1 MSKAH
6 FATALRILPAST
18 ARLTRA
24 RLRVQ
29 SAAGSFGHLT
39 LSAGTATPIEPTRS
53 ALPACPASH
62 DPQRLGWLRAA
73 GSVVA
78 VAGALYAFLAS
89 IRLLG
94 CGFEMFGSGFSERLI
109 ATTSNPFAGL
119 FIGIL
124 ATSIVQSS
132 SVTTSTVVGFVSA
145 GLLSIENAVP
155 VVMGANI
162 GTTVTCTLVSL
173 GHIGRPEEFRRAYAA
188 ATVHD
193 FFNILTVLCLFPLEL
208 ATGFLSR
215 TATALAGLLTGGESV
230 GFASPVKRII
240 DPAVDQVIGAIERI
254 AHQHAAIATAALG
267 ALLLFGS
274 LTVLVILTRALALG
288 RAEVAIDRIL
298 GRGGPLGILIGTAI
312 TGTIQSSS
320 VTTSLLVPLAG
331 AGIVTLE
338 QVYPVALGANIGTTV
353 TALLASL
360 AGDVRGLAIAL
371 THTLFNCT
379 GVLIFYPY
387 KPLRRIP
394 LFLARRLADAAV
406 RSKRNVVLFVAGVF
420 YVIPCALI
428 LIDRLH

>member
-1 MSKAH
+1 M
-6 FATALRILPAST
+6 
-18 ARLTRA
+18 
-24 RLRVQ
+24 
-29 SAAGSFGHLT
+29 
-39 LSAGTATPIEPTRS
+39 
-53 ALPACPASH
+53 PACPAPLDSRG
-62 DPQRLGWLRAA
+62 DGLKMVGRLLIVLGT
-73 GSVVA
+73 
-78 VAGALYAFLAS
+78 LYVFLAS

-94 CGFEMFGSGFSERLI
+94 CGFEMFGSGFSQRLI

-132 SVTTSTVVGFVSA
+132 SLTTSTIVGLVSA

-155 VVMGANI
+155 IVMGANI
-162 GTTVTCTLVSL
+162 GTTVTCTVVSL

-193 FFNILTVLCLFPLEL
+193 FFNILTVLCLFPLER
-208 ATGFLSR
+208 ATGFLSK
-215 TATALAGLLTGGESV
+215 TATALANLLTGGQSM
-230 GFASPVKRII
+230 GFASPVKRAI
-240 DPAVDQVIGAIERI
+240 DPAVEQVIHVLERV
-254 AHQHAAIATAALG
+254 AGQHAAIAAAVLG
-267 ALLLFGS
+267 LLLLFGS

-298 GRGGPLGILIGTAI
+298 GRGGALGILIGAAI

-360 AGDVRGLAIAL
+360 AGDARGLTIAL
-371 THTLFNCT
+371 AHTLFNCT
-379 GVLIFYPY
+379 GVLIFYPFR
-387 KPLRRIP
+387 PLRRIP
-394 LFLARRLADAAV
+394 LLLARRLADAAV
-406 RSKRNVVLFVAGVF
+406 RSKRNVVFFVAGVF
-420 YVIPCALI
+420 YVLPCILI
-428 LIDRLH
+428 LIDRLR

>member
-1 MSKAH
+1 M
-6 FATALRILPAST
+6 
-18 ARLTRA
+18 
-24 RLRVQ
+24 
-29 SAAGSFGHLT
+29 
-39 LSAGTATPIEPTRS
+39 RS
-53 ALPACPASH
+53 MAPMTWS
-62 DPQRLGWLRAA
+62 
-73 GSVVA
+73 
-78 VAGALYAFLAS
+78 
-89 IRLLG
+89 
-94 CGFEMFGSGFSERLI
+94 
-109 ATTSNPFAGL
+109 
-119 FIGIL
+119 
-124 ATSIVQSS
+124 
-132 SVTTSTVVGFVSA
+132 
-145 GLLSIENAVP
+145 
-155 VVMGANI
+155 
-162 GTTVTCTLVSL
+162 
-173 GHIGRPEEFRRAYAA
+173 
-188 ATVHD
+188 
-193 FFNILTVLCLFPLEL
+193 
-208 ATGFLSR
+208 
-215 TATALAGLLTGGESV
+215 
-230 GFASPVKRII
+230 
-240 DPAVDQVIGAIERI
+240 
-254 AHQHAAIATAALG
+254 TAALG